1 MSLNT
6 SLRFKNKYKL
16 KYSQFEIQGGGDP
29 TPGGASKRG
38 HDGRQPLLQR
48 VPQGLCRP
56 QHDSHFRQHCHV
68 LISPYLVA
76 AGRAETEG
84 GPKRKQPS
92 CCLQVC

>member
-1 MSLNT
+1 MCLNT
-6 SLRFKNKYKL
+6 SVKLENKEKL
-16 KYSQFEIQGGGDP
+16 KCSQFEIQGGGDP

-48 VPQGLCRP
+48 VPQGLRRR
-56 QHDSHFRQHCHV
+56 QHASHFCQHCHV